1 MTFRQFI
8 GLMVAIGFA
17 CVLVIISDF
26 ASTQNNENNAV
37 KNIENLCRWQWNRFR
52 NYKTMTHSGY
62 INQNDLLY
70 NYSWHNPGLAY
81 NSAVVEAKPK
91 RKSLSSFIGVALVPA
106 GNQASYVCQIC
117 KSNNSNVTLNTST
130 MISGRTIN
138 CPRDYHFHSQG

>member
-8 GLMVAIGFA
+8 GLMAAIGFV
-17 CVLVIISDF
+17 CILVIISDF
-26 ASTQNNENNAV
+26 TSTRNDENNAV
-37 KNIENLCRWQWNRFR
+37 KNIGNLCRWQWNHFQK
-52 NYKTMTHSGY
+52 YKAMTHIGY
-62 INQNDLLY
+62 ITQNDPLY
-70 NYSWHNPGLAY
+70 NYSWRNPGLAY

-91 RKSLSSFIGVALVPA
+91 RKSLSSFIGIALAPA

-130 MISGRTIN
+130 MIKGRVID